1 MKLEH
6 RKWSYYR
13 CISYHSFSI
22 FLDILQT
29 FQFPSFRVN
38 HKEDMAPY
46 IQTAL
51 AFKKAHKAMVYVHVY
66 DVIIV
71 QLYTK
76 HESSLLIKVPL
87 HNVRYSQYSH

>member
-1 MKLEH
+1 
-6 RKWSYYR
+6 
-13 CISYHSFSI
+13 
-22 FLDILQT
+22 
-29 FQFPSFRVN
+29 
-38 HKEDMAPY
+38 MAPY

-51 AFKKAHKAMVYVHVY
+51 AFKKAHKAMVYVQVY
-66 DVIIV
+66 DVMIV